1 MSEQQ
6 DLLYILKTYTKK
18 RKVPSISISDLQ
30 ALSEKWSVEIKK
42 KRSGFTD
49 FTGYSIEA
57 LGRVVKKLVADSV
70 CSVSENSGHIE
81 NITLLDFYQDS
92 IKKAFD
98 EIELQP
104 EISFPDE
111 ASFGGTFPK
120 EIITVVDVKAGFLD
134 LLKSDNKENAH
145 LLRINFPEGIRSLV
159 VLSNLLDPEL
169 LQICVSKFRL
179 YLSIKRNYDY
189 IFHRMQGIFQHK
201 DQIVKEMFTKIIGQ
215 RNLAIATIMNPDDF
229 TFQFWSHFSSLIIKE
244 FREKKDKLERE
255 HGFSQAAYLIGFYN
269 LYYKGTKQEKRDK
282 ELSFKQVEIGLRKS
296 PYIFSF
302 TDIMGFKD
310 KSGFP
315 LSRKVNRTELSEY
328 LEKRTNPAS
337 EQIIPDILKFST
349 SSDKYMF
356 MNKEKYLSLTLRKI
370 QEDSRELQSQY
381 IDEWKDVLGDFKR
394 LKIMNDR
401 NLFNEDIASRIR
413 NMDPI
418 LMILMKF
425 DYLLVC
431 LEETK
436 PPREV
441 YMETERLF
449 NRSRD
454 NFKSLDEIFR
464 LDRKSLYNDAKS
476 KLPFWKTLPIIGP
489 LGYMLKRLFSG
500 VKKGAAGIKDPSD
513 IVSSFHKNSHSA
525 PVITKKQ
532 RRKEESNAVES
543 FSDTQDQFSS
553 SKVSDRGKSSKE
565 QLAKYRKAVA
575 KLKEHY
581 VGESGNLNEA
591 LSTSINVW
599 NPLMD
604 GKAKQNLIEDVNS
617 MIRDYIRGMK
627 KGFSLKPPDVSRIR
641 HFAEHLGEND
651 AFETIKKKEEFIRY
665 MELYI
670 VNILSKK

>member
-1 MSEQQ
+1 MSERK
-6 DLLYILKTYTKK
+6 DLLYILKIYTKK
-18 RKVPSISISDLQ
+18 RKTPSISNTDLQ
-30 ALSEKWSVEIKK
+30 SLAAKWSLEIRK
-42 KRSGFTD
+42 KRTGFTD
-49 FTGYSIEA
+49 FTNFSIEA
-57 LGRVVKKLVADSV
+57 LDRIVDKLVSEGV
-70 CSVSENSGHIE
+70 CSVSGSPGHVDS
-81 NITLLDFYQDS
+81 ITLLDFYQES

-111 ASFGGTFPK
+111 AAFGGTFPK
-120 EIITVVDVKAGFLD
+120 DIITVVDVKAGFLD
-134 LLKSDNKENAH
+134 LLKSDNKESSS

-169 LQICVSKFRL
+169 LRICISKSRI

-201 DQIVKEMFTKIIGQ
+201 DQVIKDMFTKIIGQ

-269 LYYKGTKQEKRDK
+269 LFYKGAKQEQRDK

-296 PYIFSF
+296 PYIFTF

-315 LSRKVNRTELSEY
+315 LSRKIDRVELSGY
-328 LEKRTNPAS
+328 LEKRTSPVG

-370 QEDSRELQSQY
+370 QEDSRELHSQY
-381 IDEWKDVLGDFKR
+381 LDEWKDVLGDFKR
-394 LKIMNDR
+394 LKMMNDR
-401 NLFNEDIASRIR
+401 DLFIEDVALRVR
-413 NMDPI
+413 NMDPV

-425 DYLLVC
+425 DYIVLC

-436 PPREV
+436 PSREV

-449 NRSRD
+449 NRGRD
-454 NFKSLDEIFR
+454 SFRFLDEIFR
-464 LDRKSLYNDAKS
+464 LDRKILYNEAKS
-476 KLPFWKTLPIIGP
+476 MLPIWKTLPIIGP
-489 LGYMLKRLFSG
+489 LAHLFKRLFSG
-500 VKKGAAGIKDPSD
+500 VRKSAEGIKDPSD
-513 IVSSFHKNSHSA
+513 LISGFHKSFPSPPAKNKKNRKIDESNALETFHEKKGKAIVSSG
-525 PVITKKQ
+525 
-532 RRKEESNAVES
+532 
-543 FSDTQDQFSS
+543 SS
-553 SKVSDRGKSSKE
+553 RDKTTKE
-565 QLAKYRKAVA
+565 QLAKFRKAVVE
-575 KLKEHY
+575 LKDHY
-581 VGESGNLNEA
+581 VGENGNLEEA
-591 LSTSINVW
+591 ISSSITVW

-604 GKAKQNLIEDVNS
+604 GKAKQDLIEDVNS

-627 KGFSLKPPDVSRIR
+627 KGFSVKPPDVSRVR

-651 AFETIKKKEEFIRY
+651 AFNKIKKKEEFIRY

-670 VNILSKK
+670 VYIISKK

>member
-1 MSEQQ
+1 MSERK

-18 RKVPSISISDLQ
+18 RKVPTISITDLQ
-30 ALSEKWSVEIKK
+30 SLAEKWSVDIKK

-49 FTGYSIEA
+49 FSGFSEEA
-57 LGRVVKKLVADSV
+57 LERIVDKLVTEGV
-70 CSVSENSGHIE
+70 CSVSGSPGHIE
-81 NITLLDFYQDS
+81 AVTLLDFYQDS
-92 IKKAFD
+92 VKKAYD
-98 EIELQP
+98 EIESQP
-104 EISFPDE
+104 DISFPDE
-111 ASFGGTFPK
+111 AAFGGTFPK
-120 EIITVVDVKAGFLD
+120 DIITVVDVKAGFLD
-134 LLKSDNKENAH
+134 LLKSDNKESSK
-145 LLRINFPEGIRSLV
+145 LLRINFPEGIQSLV
-159 VLSNLLDPEL
+159 ILSNLVDPEL
-169 LQICVSKFRL
+169 LQICVSKSRI
-179 YLSIKRNYDY
+179 YLSTKRNYDY

-201 DQIVKEMFTKIIGQ
+201 DQVIKDMFTKIIGQ

-244 FREKKDKLERE
+244 FREKKDKLARE

-282 ELSFKQVEIGLRKS
+282 ELSFKQVEIGLRKA

-310 KSGFP
+310 KNGFP
-315 LSRKVNRTELSEY
+315 LSRKVDRTELAEY
-328 LEKRTNPAS
+328 LEKRTNPAA
-337 EQIIPDILKFST
+337 EQAIPDILKFNT

-381 IDEWKDVLGDFKR
+381 IDEWKDILGDFKR
-394 LKIMNDR
+394 LKLMNDR
-401 NLFNEDIASRIR
+401 NLFIEDIALRVR
-413 NMDPI
+413 NMDPV
-418 LMILMKF
+418 LMMLMKF
-425 DYLLVC
+425 DYIVLC

-454 NFKSLDEIFR
+454 NFRSLDEIFR
-464 LDRKSLYNDAKS
+464 LDRKNLYNDARS
-476 KLPFWKTLPIIGP
+476 MLPIWKTLPVIGP
-489 LGYMLKRLFSG
+489 IAHILKRLFSG
-500 VKKGAAGIKDPSD
+500 VRRGAAGIKDPSD
-513 IVSSFHKNSHSA
+513 LMSSFHKPLPSQ
-525 PVITKKQ
+525 PVVNKKH
-532 RRKEESNAVES
+532 KKSNESNAIEIS
-543 FSDTQDQFSS
+543 
-553 SKVSDRGKSSKE
+553 RGEKHEDLAAPTKNKRKPSKE
-565 QLAKYRKAVA
+565 QLDKYRKAVA

-581 VGESGNLNEA
+581 VGEKGNLNEA
-591 LSTSINVW
+591 ISSSINIW

-604 GKAKQNLIEDVNS
+604 GNARKDLIEDVNS

-627 KGFSLKPPDVSRIR
+627 KGFSVKPPDVNRIR

-651 AFETIKKKEEFIRY
+651 AFDQIKKKDEFMRY

>member
-1 MSEQQ
+1 MSERK

-30 ALSEKWSVEIKK
+30 SLAEKWSVEIKK

-49 FTGYSIEA
+49 FTGFSIEA
-57 LGRVVKKLVADSV
+57 LDRIIDKLVTEGV
-70 CSVSENSGHIE
+70 CSVSGSPGHIE
-81 NITLLDFYQDS
+81 NITLLDFYQES

-104 EISFPDE
+104 ETSFPDE
-111 ASFGGTFPK
+111 AAFGGTFPK
-120 EIITVVDVKAGFLD
+120 DIITVVDVKAGFLD
-134 LLKSDNKENAH
+134 LLKSDNKESSR

-169 LQICVSKFRL
+169 LQICVSKSRI
-179 YLSIKRNYDY
+179 YLSIKRNYDF

-201 DQIVKEMFTKIIGQ
+201 DQIIKDMFTKIIGQ

-315 LSRKVNRTELSEY
+315 LSRKVDRVELAEY
-328 LEKRTNPAS
+328 LEKRTSPAG

-370 QEDSRELQSQY
+370 QEDSRELHSQY
-381 IDEWKDVLGDFKR
+381 IDEWKDILGDFKR
-394 LKIMNDR
+394 LKMMNDR
-401 NLFNEDIASRIR
+401 NLFIEDIALRVR
-413 NMDPI
+413 NMDPV

-425 DYLLVC
+425 DYIVLC

-436 PPREV
+436 PSREV

-449 NRSRD
+449 NRGRD
-454 NFKSLDEIFR
+454 NFRSLDEIFR
-464 LDRKSLYNDAKS
+464 LDRKDLYNNAKS
-476 KLPFWKTLPIIGP
+476 MLPIWKTLPIIGP
-489 LGYMLKRLFSG
+489 LAHILKRLFSG
-500 VKKGAAGIKDPSD
+500 VRKGAAGIKDPSD
-513 IVSSFHKNSHSA
+513 LISGFHKPLPSP
-525 PVITKKQ
+525 PVINKKK
-532 RRKEESNAVES
+532 RKIEESNALETFHENKEKS
-543 FSDTQDQFSS
+543 ILSS
-553 SKVSDRGKSSKE
+553 GADKGKTSKE

-581 VGESGNLNEA
+581 VGEKGNLNEA
-591 LSTSINVW
+591 ISSSITVW

-604 GKAKQNLIEDVNS
+604 GKAKQDLIEDVNS

-627 KGFSLKPPDVSRIR
+627 KGFAVKPPDVSRIR
-641 HFAEHLGEND
+641 HFAEHLSEND
-651 AFETIKKKEEFIRY
+651 AFDKIKKKDEFMRY